1 MRSDFV
7 SVVGME
13 GRGLEE
19 DTPLY
24 VVDVLGTQQG
34 TLATYAQSQSGRGS
48 AQSSGRRVP
57 CRAG

>member
-1 MRSDFV
+1 MRNDFV

-13 GRGLEE
+13 GRGLKE

-34 TLATYAQSQSGRGS
+34 TLSTFDQSRFGIGRV
-48 AQSSGRRVP
+48 Q
-57 CRAG
+57 